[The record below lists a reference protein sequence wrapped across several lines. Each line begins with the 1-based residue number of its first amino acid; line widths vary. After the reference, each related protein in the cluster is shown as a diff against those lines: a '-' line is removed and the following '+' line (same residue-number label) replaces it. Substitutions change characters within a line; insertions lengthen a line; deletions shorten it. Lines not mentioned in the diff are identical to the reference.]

1 MEETNCDDCKKTQQ
15 RNAIVGVVA
24 GAAIGAGLAFVV
36 LKYVR
41 K

>member
-1 MEETNCDDCKKTQQ
+1 MEEQNCADCKKTMQ
-15 RNAIVGVVA
+15 RNALIGVVA

-36 LKYVR
+36 LKYAR